1 MIETWLVPMG
11 TTHLGANPYDPA
23 HAMESSDV
31 TAEIRTEPFQ
41 VVLYGASK
49 HHEPPACYGDDIR
62 TLLDR
67 VWPVLKQH
75 NIPNRGLNH
84 VIYSQGDEVFAGVEA
99 EVADAQALGLRNE
112 KSSWTNTRI
121 PSTSDPTG
129 CWAAP
134 ALNCASGSTRK
145 AVALHCP
152 SSSATATGP
161 TTNRSWRRN

>member
-1 MIETWLVPMG
+1 M
-11 TTHLGANPYDPA
+11 
-23 HAMESSDV
+23 

-99 EVADAQALGLRNE
+99 EVADAQALGLE
-112 KSSWTNTRI
+112 KREVQLDQYAYSKHIGPYRLLGSACTELREWIDSQGRRAALPLIERYGHWTDDESKLETELI
-121 PSTSDPTG
+121 Q
-129 CWAAP
+129 AIE
-134 ALNCASGSTRK
+134 
-145 AVALHCP
+145 
-152 SSSATATGP
+152 
-161 TTNRSWRRN
+161 